1 MATWVMNVIFSAGYA
16 GIALL
21 MFIENV
27 FPPIPSELIMPL
39 AGFMATKGQLAL
51 GAIIAAGTI
60 GSILG
65 ALPLYFFGR
74 SIGER
79 RLKELADRHGRWF
92 TVSCRDIDR
101 AKDWFERYGVWAVF
115 ACRLV
120 PGIRSLISIP
130 AGLSRMKLAPF
141 LIFSTAGAALWTT
154 LLATAGYALGAN
166 FNKVEEYLD
175 PVSYLV
181 FAGLVVFYVVRIIR
195 HERQSNGEVAQDRS
209 RGSA

>member
-1 MATWVMNVIFSAGYA
+1 MNVIFSTGYA
-16 GIALL
+16 GIVLL
-21 MFIENV
+21 MFVENV

-51 GAIIAAGTI
+51 AAIIVAGTI

-101 AKDWFERYGVWAVF
+101 AKDWFDRYGAWAVF

-130 AGLSRMKLAPF
+130 AGIARMKLAPF
-141 LIFSTAGAALWTT
+141 LFFSTMGAALWTT
-154 LLATAGYALGAN
+154 LLASAGYALGAN

-175 PVSYLV
+175 PISYSV
-181 FAGLVVFYVVRIIR
+181 FAGLIVFYVVRVIR
-195 HERQSNGEVAQDRS
+195 HERRSNDELSQDCS
-209 RGSA
+209 RDSA